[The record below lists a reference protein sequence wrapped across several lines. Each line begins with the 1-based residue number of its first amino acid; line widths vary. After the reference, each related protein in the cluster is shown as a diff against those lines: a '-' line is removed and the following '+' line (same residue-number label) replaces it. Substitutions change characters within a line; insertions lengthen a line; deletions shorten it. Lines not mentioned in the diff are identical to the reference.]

1 MKSNSRTS
9 SPMFELDKSQNG
21 EPIEQVAYKLLAKCA
36 AKFDAELNRLFR
48 PYELT
53 SATYGILTVL
63 EGAGDVGQSCGD
75 ISTQLVAEVPDM
87 TRLLDRLER
96 LDYVK
101 RERSTADRRMIK
113 VTITAK
119 AKNVLD
125 IVRQP
130 VRDFHIRHLGH
141 LGGRKLGELAE
152 LLNLLLGPE
161 QSIGTAISSE
171 SLSSGHAPTHH
182 N

>member
-1 MKSNSRTS
+1 
-9 SPMFELDKSQNG
+9 MFELDKIQNG
-21 EPIEQVAYKLLAKCA
+21 EPIEQITYKLLAKCA
-36 AKFDAELNRLFR
+36 ARLDAELNRLFR

-53 SATYGILTVL
+53 SATYGILMVL
-63 EGAGDVGQSCGD
+63 ENSGEVGQSCGD

-96 LDYVK
+96 LDYVR

-113 VTITAK
+113 VTITDK
-119 AKNVLD
+119 AKSVLELL
-125 IVRQP
+125 RQP

-141 LGGRKLGELAE
+141 LGGRKLNELAE

-161 QSIGTAISSE
+161 QSTGTSIATDSMSSR
-171 SLSSGHAPTHH
+171 HAPTQH

>member
-1 MKSNSRTS
+1 
-9 SPMFELDKSQNG
+9 MFELDKTQNG
-21 EPIEQVAYKLLAKCA
+21 EPVEQLAYKLLAKCA
-36 AKFDAELNRLFR
+36 AKLDAELNRLFR

-53 SATYGILTVL
+53 SATYGILTIL
-63 EGAGDVGQSCGD
+63 ESSGDVGQSCGD

-113 VTITAK
+113 VTITPK
-119 AKNVLD
+119 AKDVLGLL
-125 IVRQP
+125 RQP

-141 LGGRKLGELAE
+141 LGGRKLTELAE

-161 QSIGTAISSE
+161 QSIGAPMTSE
-171 SLSSGHAPTHH
+171 SLSPGHAPTHH